1 MSHPSGKG
9 WLAVSNE
16 DNRRRRDYSDDRLSV
31 AELIARSEAETVR
44 FAPVSAPVT
53 PRAEQT
59 ARLPQK
65 AKSRLNLSGRELHI
79 TELLRR
85 EGRPADDSA
94 TGRGI
99 SVPKLVAMAS
109 GGVVLT
115 GAVAFSASQWMS
127 TPDERP
133 LAEVR
138 FDDRQAA
145 RSPGSLTADLV
156 GASRD
161 SQDQV
166 EESGTEAPAT
176 TETTRQSTA
185 QEQPRQQQQTQRQQQ
200 QTQQRSGGGNQQQQ
214 QQPTTPTTNP
224 TTNPQQQTSAPT
236 TPVTSPS
243 QPSTQP
249 STSTPAPPPT
259 SGTTAPPSS
268 ATAPPPA
275 SGSATPAPTS
285 GVDLG
290 IDLGKVLEPV
300 GGFDFFAPAP

>member
-44 FAPVSAPVT
+44 FTPVSAPVA

-65 AKSRLNLSGRELHI
+65 ARSRLNLSGRELHI

-94 TGRGI
+94 TGRGV

-127 TPDERP
+127 APDERP

-166 EESGTEAPAT
+166 EETETEAPAT

-185 QEQPRQQQQTQRQQQ
+185 QEQPRQQQQQQTQRQQ
-200 QTQQRSGGGNQQQQ
+200 QTQQRSGGGNQQQ
-214 QQPTTPTTNP
+214 PTTP

-243 QPSTQP
+243 QPSQPSTQP

-259 SGTTAPPSS
+259 SGTTTPPSS

>member
-1 MSHPSGKG
+1 M
-9 WLAVSNE
+9 SNE

>member
-1 MSHPSGKG
+1 M
-9 WLAVSNE
+9 SNE

-44 FAPVSAPVT
+44 FTPVSAPVA

-65 AKSRLNLSGRELHI
+65 ARSRLNLSGRELHI

-94 TGRGI
+94 TGRGV

-127 TPDERP
+127 APDERP

-166 EESGTEAPAT
+166 EETETEAPAT

-185 QEQPRQQQQTQRQQQ
+185 QEQPRQQQQQQQTQRQQ
-200 QTQQRSGGGNQQQQ
+200 QTQQRSGGGNQQQ
-214 QQPTTPTTNP
+214 PTTP

-243 QPSTQP
+243 QPSQPSTQP

-259 SGTTAPPSS
+259 SGTTTPPSS

>member
-1 MSHPSGKG
+1 M
-9 WLAVSNE
+9 SNE

-200 QTQQRSGGGNQQQQ
+200 QQTQQRSGGGNQQQQ

>member
-1 MSHPSGKG
+1 M
-9 WLAVSNE
+9 SNE

-44 FAPVSAPVT
+44 FTPVSAPVA

-65 AKSRLNLSGRELHI
+65 ARSRLNLSGRELHI

-94 TGRGI
+94 TGRGV

-127 TPDERP
+127 APDERP

-166 EESGTEAPAT
+166 EETETEAPAT

-185 QEQPRQQQQTQRQQQ
+185 QEQPRQQQQQQTQRQQ
-200 QTQQRSGGGNQQQQ
+200 QTQQRSGGGNQQQ
-214 QQPTTPTTNP
+214 PTTP

-243 QPSTQP
+243 QPSQPSTQP

-259 SGTTAPPSS
+259 SGTTTPPSS

>member
-1 MSHPSGKG
+1 M
-9 WLAVSNE
+9 SNE

-44 FAPVSAPVT
+44 FTPVSAPVA

-65 AKSRLNLSGRELHI
+65 PKSRLNLSGRELHV

-85 EGRPADDSA
+85 EGRPSDDSA
-94 TGRGI
+94 TGRGV

-127 TPDERP
+127 APDERP

-156 GASRD
+156 GAARDSRD
-161 SQDQV
+161 QA
-166 EESGTEAPAT
+166 EETETEAPAT
-176 TETTRQSTA
+176 TETTQQSTA
-185 QEQPRQQQQTQRQQQ
+185 QEKPRQQQTQRQQQQQ

-214 QQPTTPTTNP
+214 PTTPATKTP
-224 TTNPQQQTSAPT
+224 EQTSAPT
-236 TPVTSPS
+236 TPVTQPS

-259 SGTTAPPSS
+259 SGTTPPPSS
-268 ATAPPPA
+268 STNPPPA

>member
-127 TPDERP
+127 PPDERP

-166 EESGTEAPAT
+166 EESETEAPET

-185 QEQPRQQQQTQRQQQ
+185 QEQPRQQQQAQRQQQQQQ
-200 QTQQRSGGGNQQQQ
+200 QTQQRSGGGNQ